1 MLLKEKQ
8 KSSYF
13 LSHFLVAFPLL
24 IQLSVVPFS
33 TTAALAQTRYVKP
46 STEIVVRRGQGN
58 EYKIIAM
65 LTDGS
70 PVELLEEGDT
80 YTKIRLANGKEG
92 WVMKR
97 FLSEEPPL
105 NEIVASLR
113 IEKEARKQKEI
124 EVTQELATI
133 TAILSQAEKDL
144 ASTRKDRDRLNA
156 EYLKL
161 QKNTANVVQIKKDF
175 QKTAKENQ
183 LLSQKLAAIQT
194 ENKSIKNDF
203 AFKWFLA
210 GGGVLLVGIIL
221 GNISSRSRRRK
232 SSFLK

>member
-1 MLLKEKQ
+1 
-8 KSSYF
+8 
-13 LSHFLVAFPLL
+13 
-24 IQLSVVPFS
+24 
-33 TTAALAQTRYVKP
+33 
-46 STEIVVRRGQGN
+46 
-58 EYKIIAM
+58 
-65 LTDGS
+65 
-70 PVELLEEGDT
+70 
-80 YTKIRLANGKEG
+80 
-92 WVMKR
+92 MKR

-113 IEKEARKQKEI
+113 IEKEARIQKEI

-133 TAILSQAEKDL
+133 TASLSQTEKDL